1 MKWMI
6 LPVAVCAVAVVATSV
21 RGQSVFESF
30 AGNQNTSFGGA
41 VGTGSLQVVN
51 DSLGAINFT
60 YTRGTSNFDNA
71 IVIYIDS
78 QSGGATSTSGFNDT
92 ADGLRRAI
100 SGLDGTNRSTLNFA
114 AGFGADYAIALNN
127 SFAGLWSLSN
137 PASFPFQ
144 VSAGLLPNSA
154 SQTETS
160 YSFGITAADIG
171 LTANSGGSFSFFSTY
186 ISETAY
192 RSAETFGASYTGS
205 PAAGWNSFDAAGSNT
220 FTLVPE
226 PTTCGFLTAAAVA
239 LAARV
244 ARRRTRRF
252 VIGNR
257 QRSTGSLTQE
267 NIGHTT

>member
-171 LTANSGGSFSFFSTY
+171 LTANSGDSF
-186 ISETAY
+186 
-192 RSAETFGASYTGS
+192 RSS
-205 PAAGWNSFDAAGSNT
+205 P
-220 FTLVPE
+220 
-226 PTTCGFLTAAAVA
+226 PTS
-239 LAARV
+239 
-244 ARRRTRRF
+244 ARRR
-252 VIGNR
+252 IGR
-257 QRSTGSLTQE
+257 QRPLGL
-267 NIGHTT
+267 HTPDLQRPDGTASMPPAATRSHSCRSRPPADF

>member
-1 MKWMI
+1 M
-6 LPVAVCAVAVVATSV
+6 
-21 RGQSVFESF
+21 
-30 AGNQNTSFGGA
+30 
-41 VGTGSLQVVN
+41 
-51 DSLGAINFT
+51 
-60 YTRGTSNFDNA
+60 
-71 IVIYIDS
+71 
-78 QSGGATSTSGFNDT
+78 
-92 ADGLRRAI
+92 
-100 SGLDGTNRSTLNFA
+100 NFA
-114 AGFGADYAIALNN
+114 AGFGADYAIALNTSFN
-127 SFAGLWSLSN
+127 TSFAGLWSLSN

-144 VSAGLLPNSA
+144 ISAGLSPNPA
-154 SQTETS
+154 TQTEAS
-160 YSFGITAADIG
+160 YTFGITAADIG
-171 LTANSGGSFSFFSTY
+171 ITPNSGGSFSFFSTY